1 MVRDDLFITVP
12 SFFRCPISLDV
23 MKSPVSLST
32 GVTYD
37 RSSIQRWLDNGN
49 NTCPATM
56 QVLQTKD
63 FVPNRTLQRLI
74 QIWSDSVRHRV
85 DSPESPASTESV
97 LSKDQVLVAISD
109 LQTRSDNRFDSLAK
123 IARFAQD
130 SEENRDFLVRT
141 ECFVPVLVGFLDNV
155 NGGVEFLEQ
164 VVTALDLV
172 ISKTEDPEGLKK
184 LILER
189 QSEEPKQSVDSL
201 LLVLQQ
207 GSCGSKV
214 ASARVLKSVAI
225 DAESKLLIAESE
237 GVVSQLLNLITPEKD
252 LDLIESCLSCL
263 VAISTPKRSKM
274 KLVRLGA
281 VKAFSKLLSARSLS
295 VSVTEKVL
303 KLVET
308 VSSTKEGR
316 SEICEDSAC
325 VAAIVNKVLKVSSV
339 ATEHAVTTLWS
350 VCYLFRDQK
359 AQEAVTK
366 ANGLTKILLLM
377 QSNCSPQVRQMSADL
392 LKIFRVAKSVH
403 KNGTAS
409 LVLCCVM
416 YAFMLN
422 NVTVEGNQI

>member
-1 MVRDDLFITVP
+1 MVRDDLYITVP

-23 MKSPVSLST
+23 MKSPVSLCT

-56 QVLQTKD
+56 QVLQTKE

-74 QIWSDSVRHRV
+74 QIWSDSLTHRV
-85 DSPESPASTESV
+85 HSPESPTNAESV
-97 LSKDQVLVAISD
+97 PSKHQVLVAISE
-109 LQTRSDNRFDSLAK
+109 LESRTDNRLDSLEK
-123 IARFAQD
+123 IVHFARD

-155 NGGVEFLEQ
+155 NDGTRRSVEFIEQ
-164 VVTALDLV
+164 VFTALDLV
-172 ISKTEDPEGLKK
+172 LCKTEDCEGLKK
-184 LILER
+184 SMLK
-189 QSEEPKQSVDSL
+189 KQSSIDSL
-201 LLVLQQ
+201 LLILQQ
-207 GSCGSKV
+207 GSLNSRI
-214 ASARVLKSVAI
+214 ASARVLKSIAV
-225 DAESKLLIAESE
+225 DVESKLLIAEKEGLISE
-237 GVVSQLLNLITPEKD
+237 LLNLTTPEQD
-252 LDLIESCLSCL
+252 PDLIENCLSCL
-263 VAISTPKRSKM
+263 IAISAPKRNKM
-274 KLVRLGA
+274 RLVHLGG
-281 VKAFSKLLSARSLS
+281 VKVFSKLLSATNTS

-303 KLVET
+303 KLVEAM
-308 VSSTKEGR
+308 SSTKEGR
-316 SEICEDSAC
+316 AEICEDAAC

-392 LKIFRVAKSVH
+392 LKIFRVNSKSCLSSYDTKTTH
-403 KNGTAS
+403 I
-409 LVLCCVM
+409 M
-416 YAFMLN
+416 PF
-422 NVTVEGNQI
+422 

>member
-1 MVRDDLFITVP
+1 MVRDDLYITVP

-56 QVLQTKD
+56 QVLQTKE

-74 QIWSDSVRHRV
+74 QIWSDSLHHPLHLPH
-85 DSPESPASTESV
+85 SPTSTHS
-97 LSKDQVLVAISD
+97 LSLPSKNQILLAISD
-109 LQTRSDNRFDSLAK
+109 LQTRAQNRIDSLAK
-123 IARFAQD
+123 IARLAQD

-141 ECFVPVLVGFLDNV
+141 ECFVPLLVGFLDNV
-155 NGGVEFLEQ
+155 NGSVEFLEQ

-172 ISKTEDPEGLKK
+172 IGKMEDREGLKN
-184 LILER
+184 LILKR
-189 QSEEPKQSVDSL
+189 QGEGEKQSLDSL
-201 LLVLQQ
+201 FIALQQ
-207 GSCGSKV
+207 GSHAAQI
-214 ASARVLKSVAI
+214 ASVRVLTSVAV
-225 DAESKLLIAESE
+225 DVESKLLIAEKEGLVSE
-237 GVVSQLLNLITPEKD
+237 LLKLITPEKD
-252 LDLIESCLSCL
+252 PDLIDNCLSCL
-263 VAISTPKRSKM
+263 VAISSPRRSKM

-281 VKAFSKLLSARSLS
+281 VKVFSKLLLASNMS

-350 VCYLFRDQK
+350 VCYLFRDQT
-359 AQEAVTK
+359 AQEAVTN

-377 QSNCSPQVRQMSADL
+377 QSNCSPQVRQMSVDL
-392 LKIFRVAKSVH
+392 LKIFRVNSKSCLSSYDTKTTH
-403 KNGTAS
+403 I
-409 LVLCCVM
+409 M
-416 YAFMLN
+416 PF
-422 NVTVEGNQI
+422 

>member
-1 MVRDDLFITVP
+1 MVRDDLCITVP

-23 MKSPVSLST
+23 MKSPVSLCT

-56 QVLQTKD
+56 QVLQTRD

-74 QIWSDSVRHRV
+74 QIWSDSVTLRV
-85 DSPESPASTESV
+85 DSPESPTSTQSESV
-97 LSKDQVLVAISD
+97 LSKDQILVAISE
-109 LQTRSDNRFDSLAK
+109 LQTHCANRFDSLAK

-130 SEENRDFLVRT
+130 SEENLDFLVRT
-141 ECFVPVLVGFLDNV
+141 ECFVPALVGFLDNV
-155 NGGVEFLEQ
+155 NDGVEFLEQ

-172 ISKTEDPEGLKK
+172 VSKMEDCEGLKN
-184 LILER
+184 LILKR
-189 QSEEPKQSVDSL
+189 QGGGEKQSVDSL
-201 LLVLQQ
+201 LLLLQQ
-207 GSCGSKV
+207 GSHVIKI
-214 ASARVLKSVAI
+214 ASARVLKSLAV
-225 DAESKLLIAESE
+225 DAESKLLLAEKDGLLSE
-237 GVVSQLLNLITPEKD
+237 LLNLITPEKD
-252 LDLIESCLSCL
+252 PDLMENCLSCL
-263 VAISTPKRSKM
+263 VSLSTPRRSKM

-281 VKAFSKLLSARSLS
+281 VKVFSNLLSTPSLS

-325 VAAIVNKVLKVSSV
+325 VSAIVNKVLKVSSV

-377 QSNCSPQVRQMSADL
+377 QSNCSPQVRQMSSDL
-392 LKIFRVAKSVH
+392 LKIFRVNSKSCLSSYDTKTTH
-403 KNGTAS
+403 I
-409 LVLCCVM
+409 M
-416 YAFMLN
+416 PF
-422 NVTVEGNQI
+422 